1 MSQQAKSHQII
12 LDLNNRYTAKK
23 YDATK
28 RISAEDM
35 AVIKEALRLSAS
47 SINSQPWKF
56 IVIESDQAK
65 QRFHDTFANK
75 HQFNQ
80 PHAKEASHT
89 ILFAYNPRY
98 TKENYKRV
106 VDAEVTSGHLPADRY
121 DMMLNGAYGFAEAN
135 TDETGNNAQWT
146 KAQTY
151 LALGNTLHVLARLGI
166 DSTTMEGVDPELIG
180 EIFKDELDGYVC
192 EVALAMGYHKD
203 GDDYNHGL
211 PKARLALDDVISV
224 L

>member
-1 MSQQAKSHQII
+1 MSQQVMSHQII

-23 YDATK
+23 YDASK
-28 RISAEDM
+28 RISAQDM
-35 AVIKEALRLSAS
+35 DVIKEALRLSAS

-89 ILFAYNPRY
+89 ILFAYNPNY

-106 VDAEVTSGHLPADRY
+106 VDAEVTSGHLPADMY
-121 DMMLNGAYGFAEAN
+121 DTMLNGAYGFAEAN
-135 TDETGNNAQWT
+135 TDEAGNNAMWT

-192 EVALAMGYHKD
+192 DVALAMGYHKD
-203 GDDYNHGL
+203 GGDYNHGL

>member
-1 MSQQAKSHQII
+1 MTHPII
-12 LDLNNRYTAKK
+12 KDLNTRYTAKK

-35 AVIKEALRLSAS
+35 QVIKEAIRLSAS

-56 IVIESDQAK
+56 IVLESDEAK
-65 QRFHDTFANK
+65 QRFHNTFANM

-89 ILFAYNPRY
+89 ILFAHNPHF
-98 TKENYKRV
+98 TKEQYAKV
-106 VDAEVTSGHLPADRY
+106 VDAEVTSGHLPAERY
-121 DMMLNGAYGFAEAN
+121 NDMLNGAYGFAELN
-135 TDETGNNAQWT
+135 TDETGFNGNWT

-151 LALGNTLHVLARLGI
+151 IALGNTLHTLARMGI
-166 DSTTMEGVDPELIG
+166 ASTPMEGVDPELIG
-180 EIFKDELDGYVC
+180 EVFKGELDGYVC
-192 EVALAMGYHKD
+192 DFALAMGYHKE
-203 GDDYNHGL
+203 GEDYNHGL
-211 PKARLALDDVISV
+211 PKARLPIDDVITT